1 MRIIAGSAR
10 SLPLRAPEGMDTR
23 PTSDQIKETLFNML
37 QYDIPGCYFLDLFA
51 GSGQMGLESLS
62 RGGEYAVFVENNR
75 KAAKCIE
82 ENINFTKFDKVSRLV
97 VSDVVTALYTLE
109 GKYKFDIVFMD
120 PPYNKELEKA
130 ALEYLSTSSLLKAD
144 SIIIVEASAETS
156 FDYVE
161 ELGFE
166 ITKYKKYKTNA
177 HVFLR
182 KK

>member
-130 ALEYLSTSSLLKAD
+130 ALEYLSTSSLLKED